1 MKSKFFK
8 NKYIFILIF
17 VFILVV
23 ILLLNIKNISKLFAS
38 AGRAGGDRYSE
49 TISEICN
56 TITNNDYFM
65 TVSFG
70 IYQNYGPSGDADII
84 LTPVDSNFKELTKS
98 IKVDSG
104 SRANFSYTVPK
115 GKYKLTIKK
124 TIDVDGEPGNDF
136 ETYNHNSIIDENTN
150 YFTVKLL
157 HANNSNLIVS
167 GHLYMDTYYDYLK
180 NDRGYGTIRIY
191 KNSDSEMN
199 LGRERYSYT
208 ILGKVVKDMLKK
220 HNIKFDY
227 GEGKYAELGAV
238 LVDILL
244 ASMISDSRLI
254 SADPLTIRDML
265 KLQLEMYKSGA
276 CGTVS
281 ECFQQENNDITGAF
295 GSDSNFVDAFS
306 LILDDTKLPVN
317 NKIVIEDGVE
327 MLDTGLFYGA
337 RTDELV
343 IPNSVIYIAEG
354 AFAGIDIST
363 VKFNGYKTNLDYDT
377 GALFSESYIEKIVFA
392 EGIERIGTGMFSN
405 ISTPVSVNFPSTL
418 KTIGNNCFNDT
429 KMKNNH
435 LDLVNVE
442 EIGDYAFYN
451 SDIKTIDFG
460 SRLKNIG
467 NYAFYENDL
476 SNLLSIPKTIVKI
489 GDYAFSNNNIS
500 QLKFSLDSSTQ
511 LSNLESVGKYA
522 FRYNIINEIIIPNN
536 ELNNILIDEYAFSD
550 NNIVYVNLNKS
561 VNEINE
567 AAFSNNKIKRVE
579 LSESLKYLGKNIFLN
594 NEITSIRFN
603 EKLEEIGESAFE
615 NNNIVNLVLPESLKK
630 IGYRAFLDNSIVN
643 LKIPKNVEII
653 SSYAFSDNKLKT
665 LDFLVDEDTNECSL
679 VDIYNYAFSGRDFGN
694 NENTNSNSIES
705 LVLPKSSNNGGYK
718 LERGVFEYNKIKKL
732 TLSESVILS
741 NGVFTGN
748 NIELIKVLGKNKD
761 RYNSIWQ
768 SAGLPLELKIY

>member
-56 TITNNDYFM
+56 TVTNNDYFM

-227 GEGKYAELGAV
+227 GEGKYVELGAV

-594 NEITSIRFN
+594 NEITSIKFN

-653 SSYAFSDNKLKT
+653 SSYAFSNNKLKT